1 MSASNTAN
9 KHLKKACWVHRSQ
22 HTMLETTTRGFS
34 WVMAVNF
41 GHFLELTY
49 CWFKIREKQ
58 QHNWACSARSYNLK
72 DGYFDEGGQKP
83 WKFRNCRQQIRWQKP
98 LQSIKYSLQLSL
110 QQYFSSV
117 GLCTTLVDHY
127 IACKKHKHFG
137 IKHLASFSLMLAQYH
152 FIFIFETQL
161 QWFGYRIFKMNF
173 YDLLISLSSNLRYR
187 RYYMATWIY
196 KISV

>member
-1 MSASNTAN
+1 MREVITLKMATLMKVYRSHGKFGIEGNKSDGKNPYRASSTV
-9 KHLKKACWVHRSQ
+9 C
-22 HTMLETTTRGFS
+22 
-34 WVMAVNF
+34 
-41 GHFLELTY
+41 
-49 CWFKIREKQ
+49 
-58 QHNWACSARSYNLK
+58 NL
-72 DGYFDEGGQKP
+72 P
-83 WKFRNCRQQIRWQKP
+83 CNNI
-98 LQSIKYSLQLSL
+98 
-110 QQYFSSV
+110 FSSV

-196 KISV
+196 KISL